1 MRNSRSQ
8 RLGKLLALPAA
19 LAVLSAL
26 LIRGHFASATP
37 LPWSFLGIAVAGT
50 LARFA
55 LDERGGRQ
63 QGRGKRQQVEEAA
76 LCGIIALALIQLAP
90 PLQPLLY
97 LLAAGYTLALPL
109 TLSIP
114 LCVALLGLDAALLK
128 LPAQWPIWLSHA
140 SFAALFASLYH
151 ALLGARLASAKRA
164 ELLAVRRRVSEAE
177 ERAKELRLVATAES
191 NPERELLAGV
201 SEVEEVLRG
210 ALSVAEAALHPHAVA
225 VFLLSPD
232 GESVRLRECL
242 SKSDQL
248 FRGPL
253 PSREGALGAVLSAA
267 LPVRLANATEQLSYY
282 EGRAPHGAFLGV
294 PLLERSGALLGA
306 LVADRETPFVEADQ
320 RVLEALAR
328 ELTRA
333 VEAERLLT
341 AVRREKEDK
350 ARFFEALEALN
361 KITTAAQA
369 AETAVLQAR
378 RMCPALDL
386 CVLTTA
392 EGRRHR
398 VLAADGDGTAPLK
411 DLVFA
416 DNAGL
421 VSNVVKLGS
430 ALPGRELSAMD
441 RVVIFD
447 NGTVLKGLGSL
458 KIFPLRAGGACI
470 GTLVCGSRSAN
481 ALPSGVQ
488 QELGTLAMQAAEA
501 LVRARLYEQA
511 EKLATTDG
519 LTGLTNRRAFNELL
533 EQRLKEAARY
543 ERPLSLLLL
552 DIDHFKKVNDT
563 HGHPAGDA
571 VLKGV
576 AKLAQKA
583 ARDTDVA
590 ARYGGEELALILPET
605 DARGALVIAERLRKL
620 IEAATH
626 ASEHGPL
633 KVTVSIGVAT
643 TSKQAKAPAELP
655 SALIEAAD
663 RALYRAKH
671 AGRNRVEGAH
681 RQAAA

>member
-1 MRNSRSQ
+1 MRNPWQ
-8 RLGKLLALPAA
+8 RLGKLLALPLALIALGTLLVRGYFANPHPAA
-19 LAVLSAL
+19 WA
-26 LIRGHFASATP
+26 
-37 LPWSFLGIAVAGT
+37 FLGLTVAGA

-55 LDERGGRQ
+55 LGQ
-63 QGRGKRQQVEEAA
+63 RGKRQSVEEAA
-76 LCGIIALALIQLAP
+76 LCGVIALALTQLAP

-109 TLSIP
+109 KLAVP
-114 LCVALLGLDAALLK
+114 LCCALLGLDALLLR
-128 LPAQWPIWLSHA
+128 LPEQWPIWLAHA

-151 ALLGARLASAKRA
+151 ALLGARLAAAKRA

-177 ERAKELRLVATAES
+177 ERAKELRLVTTAES
-191 NPERELLAGV
+191 SPERELLAGV

-232 GESVRLRECL
+232 NESVRLRECL
-242 SKSDQL
+242 SRSEKLL

-267 LPVRLANATEQLSYY
+267 LPVRLANAKEQLSYY

-306 LVADRETPFVEADQ
+306 LVADREDAFTEPDQ

-333 VEAERLLT
+333 IEAERLLGS
-341 AVRREKEDK
+341 VRREKEEK
-350 ARFFEALEALN
+350 ARFFEALEELN
-361 KITTAAQA
+361 RTTTAAQA

-386 CVLTTA
+386 CVLTSA
-392 EGRRHR
+392 SDRRHR

-411 DLVFA
+411 DLSFA

-458 KIFPLRAGGACI
+458 KIFPLRAGDVCI
-470 GTLVCGSRSAN
+470 GTLVCGSRSPD
-481 ALPSGVQ
+481 ALPASAQ
-488 QELGTLAMQAAEA
+488 RELGLLALQAAEA
-501 LVRARLYEQA
+501 LTRARLYEQA

-519 LTGLTNRRAFNELL
+519 LTGLVNRRAFNELL
-533 EQRLKEAARY
+533 EQRVKEAARY

-605 DARGALVIAERLRKL
+605 DARGALAIAERLRKL
-620 IEAATH
+620 IENTAHT
-626 ASEHGPL
+626 SEQGAL
-633 KVTVSIGVAT
+633 SVTVSIGVST
-643 TSKQAKAPAELP
+643 TGQRTKAPAEL
-655 SALIEAAD
+655 LEEAD

-671 AGRNRVEGAH
+671 AGRNRVEGA
-681 RQAAA
+681 RGQAAA